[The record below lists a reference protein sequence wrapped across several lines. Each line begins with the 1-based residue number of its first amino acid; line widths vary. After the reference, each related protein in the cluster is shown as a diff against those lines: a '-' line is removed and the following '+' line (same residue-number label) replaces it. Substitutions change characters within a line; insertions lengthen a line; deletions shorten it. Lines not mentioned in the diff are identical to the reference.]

1 MFIHFELFVTYV
13 LTLVVHSLYIAGD
26 RTKMA
31 MDRTPRQVLSTY
43 QRLRPAAGGEGT
55 SSAPAAGAGTGRG
68 RGHGQTRSDPPPP
81 PALDQQE
88 DPSPTPEDH
97 AAATGMSIDTPGEIR
112 CHLQPECPCRG
123 LL

>member
-1 MFIHFELFVTYV
+1 MFIHFELFVMYV

-31 MDRTPRQVLSTY
+31 MDRTPRQVLSAY

-55 SSAPAAGAGTGRG
+55 SSTLVAGASTGRG
-68 RGHGQTRSDPPPP
+68 RGCGRTRSDPPPS

-88 DPSPTPEDH
+88 DPSPIPEDH
-97 AAATGMSIDTPGEIR
+97 VAAMGTSTHTPST
-112 CHLQPECPCRG
+112 QQTKDSSSA
-123 LL
+123 